1 MGANPAKF
9 FPWPTPYGQSP
20 DANVLAEAKAAPQA
34 PTQTQPTFLPLN
46 PAPPTP
52 QPPTTPPPP
61 QPQPQPVFN
70 YNRGIL
76 NRYRRV
82 ADDGE
87 GVDYSPARR
96 ARDLME

>member
-20 DANVLAEAKAAPQA
+20 DANVLARAQAPPQA
-34 PTQTQPTFLPLN
+34 PTPQPVPPT
-46 PAPPTP
+46 PAPPAP
-52 QPPTTPPPP
+52 QQPPPP
-61 QPQPQPVFN
+61 TPAPPEPQQPFF
-70 YNRGIL
+70 NRGIL

-87 GVDYSPARR
+87 GIDYSPARR

>member
-20 DANVLAEAKAAPQA
+20 DANVLAQAQAAPQA
-34 PTQTQPTFLPLN
+34 PTPQPVVPPT

-52 QPPTTPPPP
+52 QPPTPTPP

-76 NRYRRV
+76 NRYRPV
-82 ADDGE
+82 VDDGE
-87 GVDYSPARR
+87 GIDYSPARR